1 MSCQD
6 LEKNFQYC
14 PACCYLFCE
23 GCNHCEQESPSM
35 ECEYCGPVGE
45 PCKDCYI
52 CISPFACLFVDIL
65 WCPGRLGCY
74 VSKNIVVLYSVISIS
89 ITGVRNVVVIIRDNY
104 Y

>member
-14 PACCYLFCE
+14 PASCYLFCE

-74 VSKNIVVLYSVISIS
+74 VSKKYCCPQFCDKHFNDWCQKCCCNPQE
-89 ITGVRNVVVIIRDNY
+89 R
-104 Y
+104 